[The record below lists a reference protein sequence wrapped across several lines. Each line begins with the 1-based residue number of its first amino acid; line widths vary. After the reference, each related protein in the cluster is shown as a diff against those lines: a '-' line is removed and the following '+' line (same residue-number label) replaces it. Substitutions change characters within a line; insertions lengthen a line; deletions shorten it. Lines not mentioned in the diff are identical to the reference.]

1 MNACGQYSPSECLMI
16 GDTIDKDVLGPNKY
30 GIDSIY
36 YNPALFSLVTCVY
49 LNQFVNTTKLL
60 FFDFKYFNISVV
72 SDSRIS
78 LISAFIFI
86 QPSIISLVIFIP
98 VLFL

>member
-36 YNPALFSLVTCVY
+36 YNPEGKEY
-49 LNQFVNTTKLL
+49 DK
-60 FFDFKYFNISVV
+60 KK
-72 SDSRIS
+72 
-78 LISAFIFI
+78 
-86 QPSIISLVIFIP
+86 IISIDNFNEIKELY
-98 VLFL
+98 